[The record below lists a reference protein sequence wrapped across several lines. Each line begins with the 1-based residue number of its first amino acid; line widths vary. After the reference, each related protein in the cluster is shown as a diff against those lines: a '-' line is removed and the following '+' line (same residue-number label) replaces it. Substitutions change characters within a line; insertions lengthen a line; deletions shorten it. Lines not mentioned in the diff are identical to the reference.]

1 MRVSPTT
8 LVSAFLLFCLVSVAT
23 ARSRC
28 DTAFRKVE
36 AVLDA
41 YAKAH
46 PAQIYPKTLQEIQ
59 SFAAKKGTPLDLA
72 SFSEFTYKR
81 DRLGCS
87 ILYTCRD
94 TGLSFAYGRA
104 RVPPNY

>member
-1 MRVSPTT
+1 MRISPTT
-8 LVSAFLLFCLVSVAT
+8 VVSAVLLFCFVSVAR

-46 PAQIYPKTLQEIQ
+46 PTQIYPKTLQEIQ
-59 SFAAKKGTPLDLA
+59 SFAAERGTPLDLA

-87 ILYTCRD
+87 ILYTCKD
-94 TGLSFAYGRA
+94 TGLPSAYGRV